1 MNQPN
6 PDPSDPALDSALL
19 SQLSKSRC
27 QNTKRAVARNPNAP
41 MEVLRGL
48 WLKYP
53 ECLLE
58 NPVLTLWEVT
68 SPGEIPDLIG
78 SPVLLELFN
87 CLRGRNE
94 ALPEMLFNPRRL
106 GLLASESLDQWNE
119 SVFQIFPID
128 SDPDIRKTFIQAVQP
143 YPRCECFFDKAPD
156 EIWRALANDPCQEVV
171 LKFAELLAK
180 YELRD
185 EPMRPIFIESTL
197 ALAGR
202 KNPKIQQTLARGAY
216 LPPETVDLLI
226 ETGDARTRA
235 LLTGAR
241 LASLAAQLKL
251 AGDPAKA
258 VRLAMAKS
266 ATRPEVL
273 RAFRMD
279 DDSTVLK
286 AVLANKKTPNDARCR
301 IVREAAPEVQEVLC
315 DAVNYLAIPFYFE
328 CKPHLTAKTRAG
340 ICQREGLNTDILLDL
355 VHDAEESVR
364 MAVALELESKARTH
378 FPVLIQRILNDFLRD
393 PSEKVRLAII
403 PLTVLTQE
411 HAHKL
416 LCDASENVRAGMAA
430 HLLKKLGDFR
440 REKILASYEELYLE
454 FASQL
459 TAMAE
464 DPSHKVRL
472 TLAAATETPPNAFWS
487 LYEDRE
493 HVGVVNAVHAS
504 LLPLGYYIDEGVKI
518 THRKRPS
525 RDLVKSLAQ
534 SENPFLRHIAAK
546 SPHTTIRDLRRLSS
560 DSNSYVAEAAA
571 HRLEVREY
579 YHGGLTPAQL
589 DPGPELA
596 VA

>member
-27 QNTKRAVARNPNAP
+27 QNTKRAVARNPNTP
-41 MEVLRGL
+41 MEVLRAL

-53 ECLLE
+53 ECVLE

-68 SPGEIPDLIG
+68 SPGDIPDLIG
-78 SPVLLELFN
+78 SQVLLELFN

-156 EIWRALANDPCQEVV
+156 EIWRTLANDPCQEVV

-202 KNPKIQQTLARGAY
+202 KNPKLQQTLARGAY

-241 LASLAAQLKL
+241 LASLPAQLKL
-251 AGDPAKA
+251 TGDSAKG
-258 VRLAMAKS
+258 VRLAMANA

-273 RAFRMD
+273 SAFRMD
-279 DDSTVLK
+279 DDPAVLK
-286 AVLANKKTPNDARCR
+286 GVLANKKTPNDARCR

-364 MAVALELESKARTH
+364 MAVALELEAKARTH
-378 FPVLIQRILNDFLRD
+378 FPVLIDKILNDFLRD

-403 PLTVLTQE
+403 PLTVLTHE

-416 LCDASENVRAGMAA
+416 LCDASENARAAMAA

-579 YHGGLTPAQL
+579 YHAAPTPAQL

>member
-27 QNTKRAVARNPNAP
+27 QKTKRSVARNPNTP

-68 SPGEIPDLIG
+68 SPGDIPDLVG
-78 SPVLLELFN
+78 QPVLLELFN
-87 CLRGRNE
+87 SLRGKNE

-106 GLLASESLDQWNE
+106 GLLASESLDEWND
-119 SVFQIFPID
+119 SVFKVFPVD
-128 SDPDIRKTFIQAVQP
+128 SDSDIRKTFIQAVQP
-143 YPRCECFFDKAPD
+143 YPRCECFFEKAPD

-226 ETGDARTRA
+226 EIGDARTRG

-258 VRLAMAKS
+258 VRLAMAKV
-266 ATRPEVL
+266 ATQAGVL

-279 DDSTVLK
+279 DDSAVLK
-286 AVLANKKTPNDARCR
+286 AVLANKKTPNDVRCS
-301 IVREAAPEVQEVLC
+301 IVREAVPEVQEVLC

-340 ICQREGLNTDILLDL
+340 LCQREGLHREILLDL
-355 VHDAEESVR
+355 AHDAEESVR
-364 MAVALELESKARTH
+364 LAVARELPSKTRTH
-378 FPVLIQRILNDFLRD
+378 TYGLIHEILSWFLRD
-393 PSEKVRLAII
+393 SSEAVRLAII
-403 PLTVLTQE
+403 KNSELSEEQIHT
-411 HAHKL
+411 L

-430 HLLKKLGDFR
+430 HLLKKLSDFR
-440 REKILASYEELYLE
+440 RDKALTNYEELYLE
-454 FASQL
+454 FAPQL
-459 TAMAE
+459 TGIAG
-464 DPSHKVRL
+464 DPSQKVRL
-472 TLAAATETPPNAFWS
+472 ALAAATETPPNAFWS
-487 LYEDRE
+487 LYEDDD
-493 HVGVVNAVHAS
+493 HIVASSAVRTAS
-504 LLPLGYYIDEGVKI
+504 LPLGYYLDEGVKI
-518 THRKRPS
+518 SNRKKPS
-525 RDLVKSLAQ
+525 RALVKSLAQ

-546 SPHTTIRDLRRLSS
+546 SPHTTIRDLQRLSA
-560 DSNSYVAEAAA
+560 DLNPYVAEAAA

-579 YHGGLTPAQL
+579 YHGGPSPMEL
-589 DPGPELA
+589 DPNLELA